1 MAYSDFT
8 LAKVRAAFGL
18 TFEENKSL
26 FRDILEIPPSEFLRE
41 ALEYYVPL
49 ASAINTEKARSELI
63 IAPVLFELRRRSQ
76 DRVSVFSGSD
86 FNVDPSQGLS
96 GYCDFILSSSGEIYD
111 IVAPVFAI
119 VEAKNE
125 NIKAGLGQCIAEMVA
140 AQIFNERQE
149 NRIDIIYGAVTTG
162 TLWKFLALEERKV
175 CIDRDEYYIQPVG
188 KILGILNKPLEY

>member
-8 LAKVRAAFGL
+8 LTKVRAAFGL

-26 FRDILEIPPSEFLRE
+26 FRDVLEIPPSEFLSE

-76 DRVSVFSGSD
+76 DRVSVFSGSE

-111 IVAPVFAI
+111 IVAPVIAI

-125 NIKAGLGQCIAEMVA
+125 NIKAGLGRCIAEMVA

-162 TLWKFLALEERKV
+162 TLWRFLVLEERKV
-175 CIDRDEYYIQPVG
+175 CIDRGQ
-188 KILGILNKPLEY
+188 